1 MSKELWHEVGELK
14 RRVAA
19 LETVLKAIETTKQ
32 QNLLHLK
39 PKSANGVIA

>member
-14 RRVAA
+14 RRVAE
-19 LETVLKAIETTKQ
+19 LEAVLKAVEGAKQ
-32 QNLLHLK
+32 ANVLHLK